1 MPQLVGTIG
10 SNHSR
15 TWFCLQ
21 LCKAGGDA
29 TVMHMLKILLKY
41 HVAALL
47 ARKACPGL
55 WEGKRTGRQAV
66 RLTNAHK

>member
-1 MPQLVGTIG
+1 
-10 SNHSR
+10 
-15 TWFCLQ
+15 
-21 LCKAGGDA
+21 
-29 TVMHMLKILLKY
+29 MHMLKILLKY

-66 RLTNAHK
+66 RLTNVHK